1 MKRMRVLCV
10 AVFVLVATVVFPS
23 GANNFIADDATLRQ
37 ATIYDQGDFITVRTG
52 SVTVADF
59 LNEAGVE
66 LAGFDRVDHALSSPI
81 WDGIV
86 INVARGIGFYVQV
99 DNGIAIERASRPET
113 TVAQVLTQLQ
123 QEKNISLLYS
133 GNGERQISEGDLV
146 NFQTWT
152 TRFESEI
159 TDIPYETIE
168 NFTRNVWTGQSHIR
182 QVGSPGEHE
191 VVTAVVYVGGVE
203 SHRGTV
209 ESVILV
215 EPVTHIIDR
224 GTAPMGARADV
235 TAPDFHYVRRLRME
249 ATAYTSGFGCTGK
262 HPCDPWYGITASGR
276 RVEHGIVAVD
286 RNLIPLGTRLYV
298 EGHGFALAADV
309 GSAIRGHSIDLF
321 MYDLQDALRF
331 GRRHLYVWILE

>member
-1 MKRMRVLCV
+1 MKRIRTVCIL
-10 AVFVLVATVVFPS
+10 VFALVATIALPL
-23 GANNFIADDATLRQ
+23 GMINFIAADSMLRQ
-37 ATIYDQGDFITVRTG
+37 VTLYDQGEPLTRLTG
-52 SVTVADF
+52 AATVADF
-59 LNEAGVE
+59 LSEAGIE
-66 LAGFDRVDHALSSPI
+66 LVDFDRVDHASTSPI

-86 INVARGIGFYVQV
+86 ITVTRGLNFYVQI
-99 DNGIAIERASRPET
+99 DNGHTVERASRPEM

-123 QEKNISLLYS
+123 QEKNVSLLYS
-133 GNGERQISEGDLV
+133 GNGERQVANGDTIRFL
-146 NFQTWT
+146 TWT

-159 TDIPYETIE
+159 TELSYETYE
-168 NFTRNVWTGQSHIR
+168 NRTSNVWTGKTHVR
-182 QVGSPGEHE
+182 QVGVPGEHE
-191 VVTAVVYVGGVE
+191 IVTAIVYIGGEE
-203 SHRGTV
+203 SHRGIA
-209 ESVILV
+209 ESVILS
-215 EPVTHIIDR
+215 EPIDAIIDI

-235 TAPDFHYVRRLRME
+235 NAPDFHYVRRLRME

-262 HPCDPWYGITASGR
+262 HPWDPWYGITASGR

-331 GRRHLYVWILE
+331 GRRHLYVWILD